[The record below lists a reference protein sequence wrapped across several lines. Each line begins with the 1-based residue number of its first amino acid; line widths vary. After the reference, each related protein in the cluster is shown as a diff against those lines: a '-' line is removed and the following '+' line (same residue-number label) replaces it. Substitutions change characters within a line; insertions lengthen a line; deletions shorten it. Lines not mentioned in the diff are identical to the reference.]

1 MSSSKCFLPDLEMLN
16 WILILFVVAMIV
28 WLVFF
33 RKPSAVQITEGYT
46 QEDQVLEELKKLM
59 MCADKSGVE
68 MTEAEFENASNDG
81 RIQMM
86 VIKEDGVTSG
96 KDGPKKEG
104 YAYYF
109 PVGSS
114 GYPMALYTSLYDYAP
129 RSINF
134 SGWRFLKTARPVWD
148 LGRWRLF
155 NGVWVWTRS

>member
-1 MSSSKCFLPDLEMLN
+1 MSSSSCSLPDMEMLN
-16 WILILFVVAMIV
+16 WLLLLFIIAMIV

-33 RKPSAVQITEGYT
+33 RKPSAVHVEGYT
-46 QEDQVLEELKKLM
+46 QEEQVLEQLKKLM
-59 MCADKSGVE
+59 ACADKSDFE

-86 VIKEDGVTSG
+86 VIKDDGVSID
-96 KDGPKKEG
+96 KDGKKKEG

-134 SGWRFLKTARPVWD
+134 SGWRFLKTATPIWD